1 MPLSKVTS
9 HQNLASGQKDDW
21 SFHSLTVAK
30 DAVSPDVQT
39 LQRGVLFLFS
49 GKGRKFCQQH
59 NVSPLQAN
67 SEDLAQV
74 QQCIEQKTCVV
85 PQETILND
93 SCVSFSH
100 LYFIQQS
107 FAEQARSLCIT
118 CLVKITFVY
127 CCVGGL
133 SILLKGTPDSQC
145 W

>member
-1 MPLSKVTS
+1 MTDLFIRRLWPKMLPALMSRHYNEVF
-9 HQNLASGQKDDW
+9 
-21 SFHSLTVAK
+21 SF
-30 DAVSPDVQT
+30 
-39 LQRGVLFLFS
+39 FLS
-49 GKGRKFCQQH
+49 GKGRKFRRQH

-74 QQCIEQKTCVV
+74 QQCVEQKTCVA

-100 LYFIQQS
+100 LYFIQQG

-118 CLVKITFVY
+118 CLVKTTFVY

-145 W
+145 